1 MKGLLATD
9 IFGRTDFTD
18 RFCEELDQVFSSLK
32 ILSPYQDDVYNFSN
46 EADAY
51 RTYTEKCGHK
61 KYESSLSDEIAS
73 ISEPLYLIG
82 FSAGASA
89 VWQAIGR
96 QVFLQL
102 VGFTG
107 FYPGQIRNHL
117 DLSPCC
123 KSRIVFAREEKTFDV
138 REAAATLSTMP
149 KVQCEISPFKHGF
162 MNPLS
167 ENYNQDAE
175 RKYLDRLKTDIAQAV
190 DSSTVVETFS

>member
-18 RFCEELDQVFSSLK
+18 RFCEELGQVFSSLK
-32 ILSPYQDDVYNFSN
+32 TISPYQEEVYHFSN

-51 RTYTEKCGHK
+51 RTYTEQCDHK
-61 KYESSLSDEIAS
+61 KYESSLSHEIAS
-73 ISEPLYLIG
+73 IPEPLYLIG

-96 QVFLQL
+96 QEFPHL

-123 KSRIVFAREEKTFDV
+123 KSRIVFAREEITFDV
-138 REAAATLSTMP
+138 REAVATLSATP

-162 MNPLS
+162 LNPLS

-175 RKYLDRLKTDIAQAV
+175 RKYLDRLKTEIAQTV
-190 DSSTVVETFS
+190 DSSTVIETFS